1 MYQSPPFPT
10 IPNKK
15 MRKRGRKA
23 FTFPQSLCIIK
34 QQPKYGG
41 APDSIAGERKDKH
54 TADEVTASST
64 FHLNLNA
71 NRNANYAL
79 AA

>member
-1 MYQSPPFPT
+1 MYNNIAP
-10 IPNKK
+10 IN
-15 MRKRGRKA
+15 
-23 FTFPQSLCIIK
+23 
-34 QQPKYGG
+34 GG

-54 TADEVTASST
+54 TADEVAASST